1 MWQIVFINSTNCCGT
16 APQKKTGECFSIN
29 HTLNKH
35 WHECRCCLPCL
46 GHGEGQ
52 LLPADWL
59 NHHGPVHHHIFTSFG
74 TEFLWLIKKVIL
86 TKREIA
92 WEKWQNVN
100 VHIIS
105 IAPMIN
111 SFGDKEHCFVVL
123 PVLQNLKK
131 TTTGITIKTMQVALG
146 HTIGK
151 KILAEQ
157 NAWPLANAAMDTVFH
172 AQFTHVCFSL
182 HVLFQT
188 KTLVK
193 NRCCV

>member
-1 MWQIVFINSTNCCGT
+1 MLLALPGSWGRTVASRRLTEPSRPRPSPYFHKFRNRVFMIDKEGDTDKMWDCMG
-16 APQKKTGECFSIN
+16 
-29 HTLNKH
+29 
-35 WHECRCCLPCL
+35 
-46 GHGEGQ
+46 
-52 LLPADWL
+52 
-59 NHHGPVHHHIFTSFG
+59 
-74 TEFLWLIKKVIL
+74 
-86 TKREIA
+86 
-92 WEKWQNVN
+92 KWQNVN